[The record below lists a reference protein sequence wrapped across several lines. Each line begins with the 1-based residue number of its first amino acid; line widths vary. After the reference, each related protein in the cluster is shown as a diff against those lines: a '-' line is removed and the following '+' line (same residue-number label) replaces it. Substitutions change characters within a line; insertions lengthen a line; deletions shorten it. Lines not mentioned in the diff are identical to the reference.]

1 MAATPA
7 TNCTPA
13 RSGACART
21 RAASACAL
29 AQSERLSAATACAY
43 SSAAVVMA
51 RACGTGRTMRRRR
64 AEARTAYTEPGT
76 ASPSPGRF
84 PVRTGRADPLP
95 LVALPAHL
103 LPPALLA
110 QPLQPPDAAPA
121 VRGSGP
127 APP

>member
-13 RSGACART
+13 LSGACART

-51 RACGTGRTMRRRR
+51 RACGTGRALRRLR
-64 AEARTAYTEPGT
+64 AEARTEYTEPGT

-84 PVRTGRADPLP
+84 PVRTHRADPP
-95 LVALPAHL
+95 HRFALPAPF
-103 LPPALLA
+103 PPHAALA
-110 QPLQPPDAAPA
+110 QHVTPTPHHHPP
-121 VRGSGP
+121 
-127 APP
+127 